1 MARTPF
7 GAKLE
12 LVLKVFSMSRA
23 QLAADLALDKSVVG
37 RWVSGSAAPATH
49 NMAHLTRYIA
59 GKRPGFTM
67 LDWDR
72 TMPDFA
78 DLFGAPPPTP
88 DGAGDGLVLPM
99 MGQIRSATET
109 CAADLECFFQTTRPA
124 EAAPG
129 RFLHDQGM
137 LRLGDDGLLEVRMG
151 IRETVYAGWLFPIRG
166 KLFCIATDAVSGA
179 LVFAIFSTP
188 PVGRVQRL
196 DGISLG
202 VGAGSLPGITA
213 ATIMLDR
220 IGDLTGDAEA
230 DERRYRDMLMQ
241 DPLAPE
247 GSVPA
252 DVLAHLSRDFGPAQ
266 LALGGELLLQL
277 PFHRSL
283 ARSLPPVAGPM
294 PTSESQV
301 VRPQFG
307 RPAGQS

>member
-1 MARTPF
+1 MAKTPF

-23 QLAADLALDKSVVG
+23 QLAADLAVDKSVIG
-37 RWVSGSAAPATH
+37 RWVSGAVAPATH

-59 GKRPGFTM
+59 GRRPGFTM

-72 TMPDFA
+72 AMPDFA
-78 DLFGAPPPTP
+78 DLFGVQPPGP
-88 DGAGDGLVLPM
+88 DGAGHGIVLPI
-99 MGQIRSATET
+99 MGQIKSATET
-109 CAADLECFFQTTRPA
+109 CATDLECFFQTTRPA

-188 PVGRVQRL
+188 PPGRVQRL
-196 DGISLG
+196 DGVSLG
-202 VGAGSLPGITA
+202 IGAGSLPGITA

-220 IGDLTGDAEA
+220 IGDLSGDAEA
-230 DERRYRDMLMQ
+230 DERRYQERLMQ
-241 DPLAPE
+241 NPLAPE
-247 GSVPA
+247 GSIPE

-266 LALGGELLLQL
+266 LAMGGDLLLQI

-283 ARSLPPVAGPM
+283 ARSLTPVANPK
-294 PTSESQV
+294 PADENQV

-307 RPAGQS
+307 RAKP

>member
-1 MARTPF
+1 MTKTPF

-12 LVLKVFSMSRA
+12 LVLKVFSMSRS
-23 QLAADLALDKSVVG
+23 QLAADLAVDKSVIG

-67 LDWDR
+67 LDWER
-72 TMPDFA
+72 TLPDFA
-78 DLFGAPPPTP
+78 DLFGAQPPVP
-88 DGAGDGLVLPM
+88 DGASDSIILPI
-99 MGQIRSATET
+99 MGQIRSATEI
-109 CAADLECFFQTTRPA
+109 CAADLECFFRTTRPA

-137 LRLGDDGLLEVRMG
+137 LRLGDNGLLEFRMG

-166 KLFCIATDAVSGA
+166 KLFCIATDAVSGG

-188 PVGRVQRL
+188 PAGRVQRL

-202 VGAGSLPGITA
+202 MGAGSLPGITA
-213 ATIMLDR
+213 ATILLDR
-220 IGDLTGDAEA
+220 IGELSGDAAA
-230 DERRYRDMLMQ
+230 DERRYRELLMQ

-247 GSVPA
+247 GSIPE
-252 DVLAHLSRDFGPAQ
+252 DVLAHLLRDFGPSQ

-277 PFHRSL
+277 PFHRSV
-283 ARSLPPVAGPM
+283 ARSLPPVSPLQADEG
-294 PTSESQV
+294 QI

-307 RPAGQS
+307 RPTIKS